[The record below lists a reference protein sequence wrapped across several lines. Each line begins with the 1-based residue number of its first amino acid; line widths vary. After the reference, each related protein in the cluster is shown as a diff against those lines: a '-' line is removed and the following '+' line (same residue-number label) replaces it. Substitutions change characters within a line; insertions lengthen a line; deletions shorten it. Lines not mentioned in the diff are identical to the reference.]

1 MSNVVID
8 YFKKGHKIT
17 PAQVNEMRVEV
28 SK

>member
-8 YFKKGHKIT
+8 YFKKDHKIT